1 MNLLNDK
8 QCQASIKVEGLNLIF
23 DVYSDI
29 AFDYDYP
36 VFVQGGFLNSLKQ
49 IVPSIR
55 SMVLLPHFFFFF
67 FFI

>member
-8 QCQASIKVEGLNLIF
+8 QCQASIKVEALNLIF

-49 IVPSIR
+49 LVPSVR
-55 SMVLLPHFFFFF
+55 SMVCLPHFFPV
-67 FFI
+67 